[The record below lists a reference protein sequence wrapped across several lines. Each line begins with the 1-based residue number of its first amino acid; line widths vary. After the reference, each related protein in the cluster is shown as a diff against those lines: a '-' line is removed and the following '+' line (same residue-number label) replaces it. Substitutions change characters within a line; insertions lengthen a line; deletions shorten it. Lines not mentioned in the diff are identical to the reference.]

1 MTSPSTPCRSTSDRL
16 PLEDLPGVVDDPGK
30 MPVANIV
37 FPHPPDAV
45 AVARSTEH
53 GGLAVEHVSPGDW
66 LQVGARLF
74 GGAQV
79 PVGVAAPLSDSD
91 DVIVFLDEDGFGTLA
106 GLFGDAASDED
117 AFGLC
122 AARSGEHVALR
133 VKPEPSPPGIVL
145 MDHEVRALA
154 AGAHLMVG
162 EAPDERKPARIDR
175 ALALPLPASLVKGV
189 VKAVDLL

>member
-1 MTSPSTPCRSTSDRL
+1 
-16 PLEDLPGVVDDPGK
+16 

-37 FPHPPDAV
+37 FPYPADAV
-45 AVARSTEH
+45 AVARSVDG
-53 GGLAVEHVSPGDW
+53 GGLEVEHVSPGDW
-66 LQVGARLF
+66 LQVGQRLF

-79 PVGVAAPLSDSD
+79 PVGVASPRADVD
-91 DVIVFLDEDGFGTLA
+91 DVIVFLDEEGFGTLA
-106 GLFGDAASDED
+106 ALLDADQDGDT
-117 AFGLC
+117 FGLC

-133 VKPEPSPPGIVL
+133 VHPEPSPPGLVL

-162 EAPDERKPARIDR
+162 EAPEERRPARLDR
-175 ALALPLPASLVKGV
+175 AMALPLPASLVTGV

>member
-1 MTSPSTPCRSTSDRL
+1 
-16 PLEDLPGVVDDPGK
+16 

-37 FPHPPDAV
+37 FPHPADAV
-45 AVARSTEH
+45 AVARSTDG

-66 LQVGARLF
+66 LQVGPLLF

-79 PVGVAAPLSDSD
+79 PVGVAAPRSDLD
-91 DVIVFLDEDGFGTLA
+91 DVIVFLDEDGFGTFA
-106 GLFGDAASDED
+106 GLLDWDED
-117 AFGLC
+117 ADVVGLC

-133 VKPEPSPPGIVL
+133 VHPEPSPPGLVL
-145 MDHEVRALA
+145 MDRDVRALA

-162 EAPDERKPARIDR
+162 EASGERQPARLDR
-175 ALALPLPASLVKGV
+175 ALALPLPASLVSGV

>member
-1 MTSPSTPCRSTSDRL
+1 
-16 PLEDLPGVVDDPGK
+16 

-45 AVARSTEH
+45 AVARSTEG
-53 GGLAVEHVSPGDW
+53 GGLEVEHVSPGDW
-66 LQVGARLF
+66 LQVGPRLF

-79 PVGVAAPLSDSD
+79 PVGVAAPHSDMD
-91 DVIVFLDEDGFGTLA
+91 DVIVFLDEEGFGTLA
-106 GLFGDAASDED
+106 GLWEGVSPGEVC
-117 AFGLC
+117 GLC

-133 VKPEPSPPGIVL
+133 VRPEPSPPGLVL
-145 MDHEVRALA
+145 IDHEVRALA

-162 EAPDERKPARIDR
+162 EAPDERKPARLDR
-175 ALALPLPASLVKGV
+175 ALALPLPASLVSGV

>member
-1 MTSPSTPCRSTSDRL
+1 
-16 PLEDLPGVVDDPGK
+16 
-30 MPVANIV
+30 MPVASIV
-37 FPHPPDAV
+37 FPHPADAV
-45 AVARSTEH
+45 AVARSTGA
-53 GGLAVEHVSPGDW
+53 GGLEVEHVSPGDW
-66 LQVGARLF
+66 LQVGPRLF

-79 PVGVAAPLSDSD
+79 PVGVASPRSDMD

-106 GLFGDAASDED
+106 GLCDAGSTEE

-133 VKPEPSPPGIVL
+133 LRPEPSPPGLVL

-154 AGAHLMVG
+154 AGARLMVG
-162 EAPDERKPARIDR
+162 EAPEERRPARLDR
-175 ALALPLPASLVKGV
+175 ALAVPLPASLVTGV

>member
-1 MTSPSTPCRSTSDRL
+1 
-16 PLEDLPGVVDDPGK
+16 

-37 FPHPPDAV
+37 FPHPRDAV
-45 AVARSTEH
+45 AVARSTDA
-53 GGLAVEHVSPGDW
+53 GGLEVERVSPGDW
-66 LQVGARLF
+66 LQVGPRLF

-79 PVGVAAPLSDSD
+79 PVGVASPRSDH
-91 DVIVFLDEDGFGTLA
+91 DVIVFLDEEGFATLTGLLGTEEEA
-106 GLFGDAASDED
+106 D

-133 VKPEPSPPGIVL
+133 LRPDPSPPGLVL

-162 EAPDERKPARIDR
+162 EASQERRPARVDR
-175 ALALPLPASLVKGV
+175 ALSLSLPTSLLSGV
-189 VKAVDLL
+189 VQAVDLL

>member
-1 MTSPSTPCRSTSDRL
+1 
-16 PLEDLPGVVDDPGK
+16 

-37 FPHPPDAV
+37 FPYPPDAV
-45 AVARSTEH
+45 AVARSTDG
-53 GGLAVEHVSPGDW
+53 GGLQVEHVSPGDW
-66 LQVGARLF
+66 LQVGPRLF

-79 PVGVAAPLSDSD
+79 PVGVASPRSDRD
-91 DVIVFLDEDGFGTLA
+91 DVIVFLDEEGFATLTGLLGT
-106 GLFGDAASDED
+106 DDEAD

-133 VKPEPSPPGIVL
+133 LRPDPSPPGLVL

-162 EAPDERKPARIDR
+162 EAAQERRPDRVDR
-175 ALALPLPASLVKGV
+175 AISLSLPTSLLSGV

>member
-1 MTSPSTPCRSTSDRL
+1 
-16 PLEDLPGVVDDPGK
+16 

-45 AVARSTEH
+45 AVARSTEG
-53 GGLAVEHVSPGDW
+53 GGLEVEHVSPGDW
-66 LQVGARLF
+66 LQVGPRLF

-79 PVGVAAPLSDSD
+79 PVGVAPPHSDVG
-91 DVIVFLDEDGFGTLA
+91 DVIVFLDEDGFSTLV
-106 GLFGDAASDED
+106 GLYDGGSSED
-117 AFGLC
+117 VFGLC

-133 VKPEPSPPGIVL
+133 VGPEPSPPGLVL

-162 EAPDERKPARIDR
+162 EAPEDRRPARLDR
-175 ALALPLPASLVKGV
+175 ALALPLPATLVSGV

>member
-1 MTSPSTPCRSTSDRL
+1 
-16 PLEDLPGVVDDPGK
+16 

-45 AVARSTEH
+45 AVARSTEG
-53 GGLAVEHVSPGDW
+53 GGLQVEHVSPGDW

-79 PVGVAAPLSDSD
+79 PVGVASPHSDAD
-91 DVIVFLDEDGFGTLA
+91 DVIVFLDEDGFGTLV
-106 GLFGDAASDED
+106 GLCGDGISSEE

-133 VKPEPSPPGIVL
+133 VRPEPSPPGLVL

-162 EAPDERKPARIDR
+162 EAPEDRKPARLDR
-175 ALALPLPASLVKGV
+175 ALALPLPASLVSGV
-189 VKAVDLL
+189 VQAVDLL

>member
-1 MTSPSTPCRSTSDRL
+1 
-16 PLEDLPGVVDDPGK
+16 

-45 AVARSTEH
+45 AVARSTED
-53 GGLAVEHVSPGDW
+53 GGLEVEHVSPGDW

-79 PVGVAAPLSDSD
+79 PVGVASPHSNVD

-106 GLFGDAASDED
+106 GLSEGLSRED
-117 AFGLC
+117 LFGLC

-133 VKPEPSPPGIVL
+133 VRPEPSPPGLVL

-162 EAPDERKPARIDR
+162 EAPEERKPARPDR
-175 ALALPLPASLVKGV
+175 ALAEPLPASLVSGV

>member
-1 MTSPSTPCRSTSDRL
+1 
-16 PLEDLPGVVDDPGK
+16 

-37 FPHPPDAV
+37 FPHPSDAV
-45 AVARSTEH
+45 AVAHSIEG
-53 GGLAVEHVSPGDW
+53 GGLQVEHVSPGDW

-79 PVGVAAPLSDSD
+79 PVGVASPRSALD
-91 DVIVFLDEDGFGTLA
+91 DVVVFLDEEGFETLA
-106 GLFGDAASDED
+106 DLRSERAGEV
-117 AFGLC
+117 GLC

-133 VKPEPSPPGIVL
+133 VRPEPSPRGLVL

-162 EAPDERKPARIDR
+162 EACQERRPDRIDR
-175 ALALPLPASLVKGV
+175 ALALPVPTSLLRGV
-189 VKAVDLL
+189 VTAVDLL

>member
-1 MTSPSTPCRSTSDRL
+1 
-16 PLEDLPGVVDDPGK
+16 

-45 AVARSTEH
+45 AVARSIEG
-53 GGLAVEHVSPGDW
+53 GGLEVEHVSPGDW
-66 LQVGARLF
+66 LQVGPRLF

-79 PVGVAAPLSDSD
+79 PVGVAPPHSDVD
-91 DVIVFLDEDGFGTLA
+91 DVIVFLDEDGFSTLVGLCSA
-106 GLFGDAASDED
+106 GSSDD
-117 AFGLC
+117 VFDLC

-133 VKPEPSPPGIVL
+133 VRPEPSPPGLVL

-162 EAPDERKPARIDR
+162 EALEDRRPARLDR
-175 ALALPLPASLVKGV
+175 AVALSLPATLVSGV